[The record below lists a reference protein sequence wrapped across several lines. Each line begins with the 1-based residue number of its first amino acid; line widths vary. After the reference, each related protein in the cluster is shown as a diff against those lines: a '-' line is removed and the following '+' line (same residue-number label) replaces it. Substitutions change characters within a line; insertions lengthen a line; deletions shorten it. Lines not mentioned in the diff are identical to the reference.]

1 MTKLTY
7 EARENHLDKQSEL
20 KEAWENI
27 TKKKKGCNK
36 DQSSIRK
43 EIFDVLSKKNYD
55 TSFEIRQRDTYFQE
69 SYRYYNDAAFYT
81 ALKTIK
87 IILGKTKLR
96 DKTIN
101 KIISFIKE
109 IKALRDA
116 LDTATPKSSPQTL
129 LKKEQNSDLYR
140 RDENG
145 VWYFNFFPEDK
156 QKPQLDIAKPEQ
168 KEHKNAKEE
177 NSIAK
182 QDTEENDEGRDES
195 DYSNRLRAH

>member
-7 EARENHLDKQSEL
+7 EARENHLDKQSKL

-43 EIFDVLSKKNYD
+43 EIFDVLSKQAYN
-55 TSFEIRQRDTYFQE
+55 TSFETRQRDSYYQE
-69 SYRYYNDAAFYT
+69 KYRYYHDTNFYF

-87 IILGKTKLR
+87 TILEKKTLQS
-96 DKTIN
+96 KTIN
-101 KIISFIKE
+101 KIISFINE

-116 LDTATPKSSPQTL
+116 LDTATPQSSPQTL

-145 VWYFNFFPEDK
+145 V
-156 QKPQLDIAKPEQ
+156 
-168 KEHKNAKEE
+168 
-177 NSIAK
+177 
-182 QDTEENDEGRDES
+182 
-195 DYSNRLRAH
+195 